1 MTVNRRIVIAAVL
14 LAGAAGL
21 SGCAG
26 ASPGTPPDHLS
37 TSDRTAPPATTT
49 PGAPPPTTVR
59 TSSYDAARA
68 QWQAGATAI
77 SAEQGKY
84 WSQAAA
90 NLTAGETTDSDP
102 TGYAAAVAMLS
113 ELISL
118 PDAQQ
123 TPEQNARYHADID
136 ALNSFFHTP
145 GLYS

>member
-1 MTVNRRIVIAAVL
+1 MTVNRRIAVAAVL
-14 LAGAAGL
+14 LAGVAGI
-21 SGCAG
+21 SACASPPAG
-26 ASPGTPPDHLS
+26 APPGRLS
-37 TSDRTAPPATTT
+37 TSDTASSPATARTAPPLTTL
-49 PGAPPPTTVR
+49 R
-59 TSSYDAARA
+59 TRSYDAARA

-90 NLTAGETTDSDP
+90 DLTIGETTDSDP
-102 TGYAAAVAMLS
+102 TGYPAAVAMLT

-136 ALNSFFHTP
+136 SLNSFFHTP